1 LKEYQYLHHQ
11 QDYVL
16 REVTA
21 PQAPHVL
28 FYVTQDNIVVE
39 KDCLLPVVYVK
50 KDIIVPQE
58 PAVLFHQII
67 LLVTYA
73 LKGITVLR
81 DHRHLFH
88 VT

>member
-1 LKEYQYLHHQ
+1 LKEHQYLHHQ
-11 QDYVL
+11 QDCVL
-16 REVTA
+16 REVTV
-21 PQAPHVL
+21 PQAPYVL
-28 FYVTQDNIVVE
+28 FHVIQDNIVVE

-81 DHRHLFH
+81 GHQYLFH